1 MGIPKLPIGPV
12 GEQIFDVLTA
22 QLGWLFH
29 AFSTVVI
36 AIDSFCRFALLAPA
50 AILWIILIAA
60 LCWYLLGIRFALFA
74 LLSLLLLVNQ
84 ALWAPTMITLSLV
97 LTSTLIALI
106 IALPLGVL
114 MAESRTVH
122 ALLEPTL
129 DFIQT
134 MPRFVYLIPAVILL
148 GIDIPPAVFATLTL
162 AVAPPIRAIATG
174 LAQVDERLV
183 EAARAYGAT
192 RTQLL
197 VKVKLPLAIAPIMLG
212 VNQCIMMSL
221 SMVVIASLIGASG
234 LGTEILQALSSLD
247 AGQGFVASFGIF
259 VLAVL
264 LDRLTRAA
272 AERLPGGTGRHLAR
286 KA

>member
-1 MGIPKLPIGPV
+1 MTIHKLPIGPL
-12 GEQIFDVLTA
+12 GAWIFDVLTA
-22 QLGWLFH
+22 RLGWLFH
-29 AFSTVVI
+29 AFSSVVI
-36 AIDSFCRFALLAPA
+36 AIDAGFRFVLMTPPALL
-50 AILWIILIAA
+50 WIAVIAA

-74 LLSLLLLVNQ
+74 LASLLLLVNQ
-84 ALWAPTMITLSLV
+84 ALWTPTMITLSLV

-106 IALPLGVL
+106 IAFPLGVL
-114 MAESRTVH
+114 MAESRAVR
-122 ALLEPTL
+122 ALFEPTL
-129 DFIQT
+129 DFVQT

-174 LAQVDERLV
+174 LGQVDEHLV

-192 RTQLL
+192 RAQLL
-197 VKVKLPLAIAPIMLG
+197 VKVKLPLAIAPVMLG
-212 VNQCIMMSL
+212 INQCIMMSL

-264 LDRLTRAA
+264 LDRMTRAA

>member
-1 MGIPKLPIGPV
+1 MTIHKLPIGPV
-12 GEQIFDVLTA
+12 GAWIFDVLA
-22 QLGWLFH
+22 ARLGWLFY
-29 AFSTVVI
+29 AFSSVVI
-36 AIDSFCRFALLAPA
+36 AIDAGFRFVLLTPPSL
-50 AILWIILIAA
+50 LWIAVIAA
-60 LCWYLLGIRFALFA
+60 LCWCLLGIRFALFA
-74 LLSLLLLVNQ
+74 LASLLLLVNQ

-106 IALPLGVL
+106 IAFPLGVL
-114 MAESRTVH
+114 MAESRAVR
-122 ALLEPTL
+122 ALFEPTL
-129 DFIQT
+129 DFVQT

-174 LAQVDERLV
+174 LGQVDEHLV

-192 RTQLL
+192 RAQLL
-197 VKVKLPLAIAPIMLG
+197 VKVKLPLAIAPVMLG
-212 VNQCIMMSL
+212 INQCIMMSL

-264 LDRLTRAA
+264 LDRMTRAA

>member
-1 MGIPKLPIGPV
+1 MTMHKLPIGPV
-12 GEQIFDVLTA
+12 GAWIFDVLTA
-22 QLGWLFH
+22 RLGWLFH
-29 AFSTVVI
+29 AFSSAVI
-36 AIDSFCRFALLAPA
+36 AIDAGFRFVLLTPPSF
-50 AILWIILIAA
+50 LWVAVIVA
-60 LCWYLLGIRFALFA
+60 LCWYLLGIRFAAFA
-74 LLSLLLLVNQ
+74 LASLLLLVNQ
-84 ALWAPTMITLSLV
+84 ALWTPTMITLSLV

-106 IALPLGVL
+106 IAFPLGVL

-122 ALLEPTL
+122 ALLEPAL
-129 DFIQT
+129 DFVQT

-174 LAQVDERLV
+174 LGQVDEHLV

-192 RTQLL
+192 RAQLL
-197 VKVKLPLAIAPIMLG
+197 VKVKLPLAIAPVMLG
-212 VNQCIMMSL
+212 INQCIMMSL

-234 LGTEILQALSSLD
+234 LGSEILQALSSLD

-264 LDRLTRAA
+264 LDRMTRAA

>member
-1 MGIPKLPIGPV
+1 MGIAKLPIGPT
-12 GEQIFDVLTA
+12 GAWIFDVLTA

-29 AFSTVVI
+29 AFSSVVI
-36 AIDSFCRFALLAPA
+36 AIDSAFRVVLLTPP
-50 AILWIILIAA
+50 AILWILVIAG
-60 LCWYLLGIRFALFA
+60 LCWYLLGVRFALFA
-74 LLSLLLLVNQ
+74 LTSLLLLVNQ
-84 ALWAPTMITLSLV
+84 DLWAPTMITLSLV

-106 IALPLGVL
+106 VAFPIGVL
-114 MAESRTVH
+114 MAESRSAQ
-122 ALLEPTL
+122 ALTEPVL
-129 DFIQT
+129 DFVQT

-174 LAQVDERLV
+174 LSQVDERLL

-192 RTQLL
+192 RAQLL
-197 VKVKLPLAIAPIMLG
+197 VKVKLPLAIAPVMLG

-221 SMVVIASLIGASG
+221 SMVVISSLIGASG

-264 LDRLTRAA
+264 LDRMTRAA

-286 KA
+286 KG

>member
-1 MGIPKLPIGPV
+1 METHKLPIGAV
-12 GEQIFDVLTA
+12 GAQIFDVLAA
-22 QLGWLFH
+22 QLGWLFRT
-29 AFSTVVI
+29 FSGVAI
-36 AIDSFCRFALLAPA
+36 AVDGGFRFVLLTPPALL
-50 AILWIILIAA
+50 WITAIAA
-60 LCWYLLGIRFALFA
+60 LCWYLLGIRFAVFA
-74 LLSLLLLVNQ
+74 LASLLLLMNQ

-106 IALPLGVL
+106 IAFPLGVL
-114 MAESRTVH
+114 MAESQAAR
-122 ALLEPTL
+122 ALLEPAL
-129 DFIQT
+129 DFVQT
-134 MPRFVYLIPAVILL
+134 MPRFVYLIPAVMLL

-174 LAQVDERLV
+174 LGQVDEQLV

-192 RTQLL
+192 RAQLL
-197 VKVKLPLAIAPIMLG
+197 VKVKLPLAIAPVMLG
-212 VNQCIMMSL
+212 INQCIMMSL

-264 LDRLTRAA
+264 LDRMTRAA

>member
-1 MGIPKLPIGPV
+1 MEIHKLPIGAV
-12 GEQIFDVLTA
+12 GARIFDVLAA

-29 AFSTVVI
+29 AFSSVVI
-36 AIDSFCRFALLAPA
+36 AIDAGFRFVLLTPPALL
-50 AILWIILIAA
+50 WIAVVAA
-60 LCWYLLGIRFALFA
+60 LCWYLLGIRFAVFA
-74 LLSLLLLVNQ
+74 LASLLLLVNQ
-84 ALWAPTMITLSLV
+84 ALWAPTIITLSLV

-106 IALPLGVL
+106 IAFPLGVL
-114 MAESRTVH
+114 MAESRAVH
-122 ALLEPTL
+122 ALLEPAL
-129 DFIQT
+129 DFVQT

-162 AVAPPIRAIATG
+162 AVVPPIRAIVTG
-174 LAQVDERLV
+174 LSQVDEHLV

-192 RTQLL
+192 RAQLL
-197 VKVKLPLAIAPIMLG
+197 VKVKLPLAIAPVMLG
-212 VNQCIMMSL
+212 INQCIMMSL

-264 LDRLTRAA
+264 LDRMTRAA

>member
-1 MGIPKLPIGPV
+1 MEIAKLPIGAV
-12 GEQIFDVLTA
+12 GARIFDVLTA

-29 AFSTVVI
+29 AFSSTVI
-36 AIDSFCRFALLAPA
+36 TIDGAFRIVLLTPAALLW
-50 AILWIILIAA
+50 ILVITA
-60 LCWYLLGIRFALFA
+60 LCWYLLGIRFAVFA
-74 LLSLLLLVNQ
+74 LGSLLLLVNQ
-84 ALWAPTMITLSLV
+84 QLWAPTMITLSLV

-106 IALPLGVL
+106 IAFPIGVL
-114 MAESRTVH
+114 MAESPSAQ
-122 ALLEPTL
+122 ALTEPVL
-129 DFIQT
+129 DFVQT

-162 AVAPPIRAIATG
+162 AIAPPIRAIATG
-174 LAQVDERLV
+174 LSQVDERLL

-197 VKVKLPLAIAPIMLG
+197 VKVKIPLAIAPVMLG

-221 SMVVIASLIGASG
+221 SMVVISSLIGASG

-259 VLAVL
+259 VLALL
-264 LDRLTRAA
+264 LDRMTRAA
-272 AERLPGGTGRHLAR
+272 AERLPGGAGRYLAR
-286 KA
+286 KG